1 MSADKPKN
9 DQTEATAATA
19 AVYKSAEEKGPE
31 LATERRAFP
40 RVEIP
45 MLVELQH
52 PTVPSSRCI
61 VENISESGV
70 FVGVDSINL
79 SVGADVKL
87 KVLNTSAVEV
97 EPTPTVAMK
106 VVRVAKTGIGMTFS
120 NKSARHLWHTAERR
134 RRALTVGLDYFQ
146 IHINLVTMCG
156 ARMLLLSQRGR
167 WVLPNFYLTVG
178 QDWHVAARD
187 HLQKTIGSV
196 DMDFAEVLAADSLQ
210 VPDLPQ
216 TATLSLYQRINIVDS
231 KISIAPDAGYTE
243 YRWIKQ
249 ARKLK
254 ELTIT
259 SADTGILLEQL
270 LKPDG
275 TDA

>member
-1 MSADKPKN
+1 MSADKSKN
-9 DQTEATAATA
+9 DQAESSVAATA
-19 AVYKSAEEKGPE
+19 AQGSTQEGATDLV
-31 LATERRAFP
+31 TERRTFP

-52 PTVPSSRCI
+52 PTIPSSRCI

-70 FVGVDSINL
+70 FVGVEAINL

-87 KVLNTSAVEV
+87 KVLNTSAVEL

-106 VVRVAKTGIGMTFS
+106 VVRVTNTGLGMTFS

-178 QDWHVAARD
+178 QDWHSAARE
-187 HLQKTIGSV
+187 HLQETIGSV
-196 DMDFAEVLAADSLQ
+196 DMDFAQILAIDSLL

-216 TATLSLYQRINIVDS
+216 TATLSLYQRVDIADS

-270 LKPDG
+270 FKPDG
-275 TDA
+275 NAT